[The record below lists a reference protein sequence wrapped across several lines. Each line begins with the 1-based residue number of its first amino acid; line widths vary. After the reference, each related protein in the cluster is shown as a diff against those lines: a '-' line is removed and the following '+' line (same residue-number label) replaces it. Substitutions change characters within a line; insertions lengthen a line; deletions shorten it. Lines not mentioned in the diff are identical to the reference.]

1 MTSNNEIERRGM
13 MFVLSS
19 PSGAGKSTISR
30 AMLERHDSL
39 IMSVSA
45 TTRQPRPGEVEG
57 TDYYF
62 IDKAEF
68 DRMVADGEM
77 LEHAQVFDNFYG
89 TPKAPV
95 EAALS
100 VGMDVMFDVDWQ
112 GTQQLGGNAKGD
124 LVSVFILPPSMT
136 ELERRLTERAQ
147 DSAEVVKKRMA
158 KAADEMSHYR
168 EYDYIVLNDDL
179 EESIAKVQTILAA
192 ERLKRDRQIG
202 LHAIIADMCD

>member
-1 MTSNNEIERRGM
+1 MTSNNEIERRGI

-124 LVSVFILPPSMT
+124 LVSVFILPPSMA

-168 EYDYIVLNDDL
+168 EYDYIILNDDL

-202 LHAIIADMCD
+202 LHAIIADMCG